1 MAEISEMGTATGPR
15 ADENALPQHRHAQEA
30 LARNKREGMDLA
42 VKARIGALSVTALL
56 LVFLNPNWDVLWYQ
70 FLLFCLVLVGLAQRR
85 VGRVGQSRAELGL
98 LFADLLLM
106 TLALLVPNPLSD
118 EQVPTALIYQFEVFQ
133 YFYVI
138 LAAGVLSYSWRTI
151 IAIGNWTTALWM
163 CGAACVWWF
172 GWKDPQVSAGAD
184 MMFPDIPG
192 LGAQMNPNFV
202 HWDLRIQEVVV
213 FLLVAAILAVTVR
226 RYQNLVLDSA
236 EMARERTNLARY
248 FSPSMVEELSG
259 KDEPLGQIRSHDAA
273 ILFVDIVG
281 FTAFSD
287 GRPAE
292 EVIDTLRAFHA
303 RMESEVF
310 AHGGTLDKYLGDG
323 LMASFGTPLPQ
334 ADDAARAVACVQAMT
349 DRMATLNTA
358 RRADGLPEIDARFGL
373 HFGQVVLGDIGA
385 NRLEFAVLGATVNVA
400 SRLEAMTR
408 ALNVRAIVS
417 DAAMAAADASNGFR
431 RAPDQ
436 KVRGVAE
443 PLPVWV
449 LEDVR
454 DPQVSDRQA
463 SL

>member
-1 MAEISEMGTATGPR
+1 MADISDTGTAVGSRT
-15 ADENALPQHRHAQEA
+15 DENPLPQHRHAQEA

-42 VKARIGALSVTALL
+42 VKARIAALSVTALL

-106 TLALLVPNPLSD
+106 TTALLVPNPLNN

-163 CGAACVWWF
+163 TGAACVWWF
-172 GWKDPQVSAGAD
+172 GWKDPQVSAVAET
-184 MMFPDIPG
+184 MFPHIPG
-192 LGAQMNPNFV
+192 LGTQMDPNLV

-213 FLLVAAILAVTVR
+213 FFLVAAILAVTVR

-248 FSPSMVEELSG
+248 FSPSMVEELSV

-281 FTAFSD
+281 FTAFSN

-334 ADDAARAVACVQAMT
+334 EDDAARAVACVRAMA
-349 DRMATLNTA
+349 DRMAALNAT
-358 RRADGLPEIDARFGL
+358 RRADNLPEIDARFGL

-385 NRLEFAVLGATVNVA
+385 NRLEFAVLGDTVNVA

-408 ALNVRAIVS
+408 SLDVQAIVS
-417 DAAMAAADASNGFR
+417 DAAMVAANASTGFR

-436 KVRGVAE
+436 QVRGVAE
-443 PLPVWV
+443 PLAVWV
-449 LEDVR
+449 LDAPGTAQISE
-454 DPQVSDRQA
+454 RQA